1 MKHAS
6 RKKKTATPKKEHFE
20 HVIEG
25 GRDTI
30 QQRRKVQLHHWREWK
45 KGAVAPL
52 TENENGLGEIGKV
65 GSTLLGRRSAR
76 V

>member
-1 MKHAS
+1 M
-6 RKKKTATPKKEHFE
+6 
-20 HVIEG
+20 IEG